1 MIHMLLN
8 DTAMTNS
15 QIREIDCK
23 CLNDYLATIPQSNHR
38 FFVKKVVA
46 ECGNGIKQKTFYNWK
61 AGYCRIPDFRKD
73 IIEKI
78 AGCKVISP
86 RALFGKQARQH
97 NIGYPAD
104 GNGSR
109 YLAGM
114 TCVLKTS

>member
-38 FFVKKVVA
+38 FFVKKVVT

-61 AGYCRIPDFRKD
+61 AGYCRIPDFCKD

-78 AGCKVISP
+78 AGCKVFLRELYSESGPGDAMSAIP
-86 RALFGKQARQH
+86 PTGTV
-97 NIGYPAD
+97 AD
-104 GNGSR
+104 TLQG
-109 YLAGM
+109 
-114 TCVLKTS
+114 